1 MNLATLY
8 AFIFTKVSLSISIY
22 PQAFEDSNKG
32 IFRVDDVFVTGM
44 LAEKANVSHR
54 DISDLIT
61 FYEDWDLEILLTGN
75 VWFGHIPPDHEKLHK
90 RRFWL
95 WRRMVEHEFPQT
107 WQQQIQI
114 DTSRL

>member
-1 MNLATLY
+1 MP
-8 AFIFTKVSLSISIY
+8 F
-22 PQAFEDSNKG
+22 PQVFEDSDKG

-95 WRRMVEHEFPQT
+95 WRRMVEHEYPQT

>member
-1 MNLATLY
+1 MY
-8 AFIFTKVSLSISIY
+8 ESS
-22 PQAFEDSNKG
+22 DHG

-61 FYEDWDLEILLTGN
+61 FYEDWDLEVLLTGN

-90 RRFWL
+90 KRFWL
-95 WRRMVEHEFPQT
+95 WRRMVEHEFPMS
-107 WQQQIQI
+107 WHQQIKI
-114 DTSRL
+114 DTTRLI